1 MFVRLIATPLDAGD
15 THRVGPPERH
25 ARPAKFTV
33 HARGWYAAAPAERG
47 AGTIVNGDDAA
58 VRRLEGARAWPTS
71 LAEYQAMMEAR
82 EDDGT
87 NSVEFTSKGDREV
100 VTQIFFR
107 MAYSVAGGPARS
119 MKAPRRSSSALSLI
133 HI

>member
-1 MFVRLIATPLDAGD
+1 
-15 THRVGPPERH
+15 
-25 ARPAKFTV
+25 
-33 HARGWYAAAPAERG
+33 
-47 AGTIVNGDDAA
+47 
-58 VRRLEGARAWPTS
+58 
-71 LAEYQAMMEAR
+71 MMEAK

-119 MKAPRRSSSALSLI
+119 MKAPRRSSSASAARGVKSAKSVDARNPSPFSRFSRLSRKLSHRASVGDLRGDKTSLVVASERI
-133 HI
+133 SQV